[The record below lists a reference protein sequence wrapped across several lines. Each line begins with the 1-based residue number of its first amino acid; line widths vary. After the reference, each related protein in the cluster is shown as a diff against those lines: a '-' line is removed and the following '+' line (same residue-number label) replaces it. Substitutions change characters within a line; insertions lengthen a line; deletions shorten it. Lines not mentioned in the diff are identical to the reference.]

1 MLDAYGPAQLSRV
14 TVVTDTPGFTAEI
27 QAANNLGGPPQPV
40 SDRRVVGHR
49 TAFEIRPGAPKRY
62 YIVWITKLPSD
73 HNYAHVNEVRAF
85 GR

>member
-1 MLDAYGPAQLSRV
+1 M

-27 QAANNLGGPPQPV
+27 EATNTLGGPPIPV
-40 SDRRVVGHR
+40 STAHVVGGTTR
-49 TAFEIRPGAPKRY
+49 FEIKSGAPERY
-62 YIVWITKLPSD
+62 YIVWITKLPPD